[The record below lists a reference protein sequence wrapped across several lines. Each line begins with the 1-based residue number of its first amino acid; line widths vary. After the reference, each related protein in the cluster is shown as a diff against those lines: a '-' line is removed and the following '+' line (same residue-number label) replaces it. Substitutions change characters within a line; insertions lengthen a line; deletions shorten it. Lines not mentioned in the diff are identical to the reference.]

1 MFQDVS
7 YALIFGKPLVL
18 YLGIFTLLAFLFTA
32 TIAVLNRKGI
42 HTIPFL
48 WHPRCAAV
56 AICIALVH
64 GALVV
69 LAYW

>member
-7 YALIFGKPLVL
+7 YALFFGRPLVL
-18 YLGIFTLLAFLFTA
+18 YLGIFTLFAFLFTA
-32 TIAVLNRKGI
+32 TIAVLNKKRI
-42 HTIPFL
+42 HTIPFK
-48 WHPRCAAV
+48 WHPRCAVV